1 MAAERQALEG
11 LDDFSLGQRLLRED
25 GRNSVGRSLPRPRV
39 REEVVGR
46 AYVAGKR

>member
-25 GRNSVGRSLPRPRV
+25 GRNSVGRSLPRV
-39 REEVVGR
+39 LE
-46 AYVAGKR
+46 KRL